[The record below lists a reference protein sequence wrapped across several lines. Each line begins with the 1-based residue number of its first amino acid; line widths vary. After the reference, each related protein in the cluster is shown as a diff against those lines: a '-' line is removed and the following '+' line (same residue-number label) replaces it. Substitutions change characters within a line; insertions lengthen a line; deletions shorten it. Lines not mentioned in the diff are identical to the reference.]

1 MARLSSTRPQAQ
13 RPADSTLA
21 LLNRIRVLEERESHF
36 SRSLQ
41 AAMDEA
47 QTMENSLR
55 ARISQLED
63 NNTSLLDTTDKLY
76 AMEDELR
83 KDKARLQNEVLR
95 LSRLNDT
102 EQNGCHAQQFARTL
116 LRRMDDSDSDSDSES
131 DSDAD
136 SDSGSEYEPERP
148 WLQDV
153 YADIEQ
159 NGCRA
164 QRFARILRTT
174 VRFPNYDINEV
185 YNEVLNTDVYPTDR
199 PLQKEDIHPNFW
211 TALGHNEDEKKA
223 NAKRVMELLYRRPY

>member
-1 MARLSSTRPQAQ
+1 MARLHAQ

-21 LLNRIRVLEERESHF
+21 LLNRNRVLKERETHYKQA
-36 SRSLQ
+36 LQ
-41 AAMDEA
+41 AAMNQAE
-47 QTMENSLR
+47 TMEKSLR
-55 ARISQLED
+55 ARI
-63 NNTSLLDTTDKLY
+63 
-76 AMEDELR
+76 DELLGE
-83 KDKARLQNEVLR
+83 KARLQNEVVR
-95 LSRLNDT
+95 LSYKTQAT
-102 EQNGCHAQQFARTL
+102 E
-116 LRRMDDSDSDSDSES
+116 SESESESEVES
-131 DSDAD
+131 DSD
-136 SDSGSEYEPERP
+136 SEYEPERP

-211 TALGHNEDEKKA
+211 TALGRNEEEKTA
-223 NAKRVMELLYRRPY
+223 NAKKVMELLYRRPY

>member
-1 MARLSSTRPQAQ
+1 MSDVPFSPPRTTVSSNNKQMARTKASFTRAQAP
-13 RPADSTLA
+13 RPADNVLA
-21 LLNRIRVLEERESHF
+21 LLNRIRVLEERETHF

-63 NNTSLLDTTDKLY
+63 YTNSLLDTTDKLY

-95 LSRLNDT
+95 LRHLD
-102 EQNGCHAQQFARTL
+102 
-116 LRRMDDSDSDSDSES
+116 DSDSES
-131 DSDAD
+131 DTESEAD
-136 SDSGSEYEPERP
+136 SDSEYEPERP

-185 YNEVLNTDVYPTDR
+185 YNEVLNTDVYPTDS

-211 TALGHNEDEKKA
+211 TALGRNEEEKTA